1 MSKKMKNSVR
11 SLTNNPTHLE
21 APSLNRALDTYG
33 NLNCLIDSSI
43 KEVIRWCAK
52 STKDDTKERY
62 VFSKKNL
69 DYVLDHLSTEVLVS
83 IQVTPLEDDNGS
95 IWCWM
100 LTKIK
105 KKRICF

>member
-1 MSKKMKNSVR
+1 MSKKMKNTVR
-11 SLTNNPTHLE
+11 SLTNNPVYLE
-21 APSLNRALDTYG
+21 RQAVDKAIDSDGQLNY
-33 NLNCLIDSSI
+33 LIDSGL
-43 KEVIRWCAK
+43 KEIIRWCAK
-52 STKDDTKERY
+52 STREDTKERY
-62 VFSKKNL
+62 VFSLKNL
-69 DYVLDHLSTEVLVS
+69 EYVLEHLSTEVLVT

>member
-1 MSKKMKNSVR
+1 MSKKMKNTVR
-11 SLTNNPTHLE
+11 SLTNNPTYVE
-21 APSLNRALDTYG
+21 NGTLNRAIDSYG
-33 NLNCLIDSSI
+33 QLNYLIDSGLKEII
-43 KEVIRWCAK
+43 KWCAK